1 MWPAVSEVK
10 VRLRI
15 GLLLL
20 AATLPVAA
28 QSYDLL
34 IQGGRVIDPGN
45 EIDAVLDVAVR
56 GDKIVR
62 VAESIDP
69 SEAKKVIDAAGA
81 VVTPGLIDLHAHVFG
96 YSGSIFPDD
105 SALYAGTTTVVDCGG
120 AGWRSFEDFRETVIE
135 KVRTRVLSFIN
146 IVGHGMIGEPYESD
160 VSDMD
165 PEKTAA
171 KMAEHPELIVGI
183 KTAHFTGKGWAA
195 IDAAIRAGEL
205 SGKPVIIDDKIFTN
219 TGRHSREKLLEKMRP
234 GDMHTH
240 AFNDR
245 QVEIVDRFSG
255 GVQPYVWEARKR
267 GVLFDLGHGGGSFM
281 WPVATKAAADGFYP
295 DTISTD
301 LHASS
306 IMGPKSDMANC
317 ITKMMLLGMGLPEAV
332 ERSTV
337 TPAKAI
343 GKYPELGTLGEGKE
357 ADIAIFRVEQGV
369 FALMDA
375 WKKKR
380 LATERLSPILTVR
393 AGAVVV
399 DREGLG
405 YPEWQEAG
413 DYVRIP

>member
-1 MWPAVSEVK
+1 MRFLALSWLFV
-10 VRLRI
+10 
-15 GLLLL
+15 L
-20 AATLPVAA
+20 AASG
-28 QSYDLL
+28 QQYDLV
-34 IQGGRVIDPGN
+34 IQGGRVIDPAA
-45 EIDAVLDVAVR
+45 EIDGVMDVAVKD
-56 GDKIVR
+56 GKIAR
-62 VAESIDP
+62 VAEDIPADQ
-69 SEAKKVIDAAGA
+69 AKKAIDASGA
-81 VVTPGLIDLHAHVFG
+81 IVTPGLIDLHAHVYG

-105 SALYAGTTTVVDCGG
+105 TALFAGTTTVVDCGG
-120 AGWRSFEDFRETVIE
+120 AGWRTFEEFKETVIDTM
-135 KVRTRVLSFIN
+135 KTRVLSFIN
-146 IVGHGMIGEPYESD
+146 IVGHGMIGGPYESD

-171 KMAEHPELIVGI
+171 KMAEYPELIVGI
-183 KTAHFTGKGWAA
+183 KTAHFSGKDWPA

-240 AFNDR
+240 TFNDR
-245 QVEIVDRFSG
+245 QVEIVSRFTG
-255 GVQPYVWEARKR
+255 EVQPYVWEARKR

-281 WPVATKAAADGFYP
+281 WPVATNAAADGFYP

-301 LHASS
+301 LHQSS

-317 ITKMMLLGMGLPEAV
+317 ITKMMVLGMDLAEAIK
-332 ERSTV
+332 RSTV

-343 GKYPELGTLGEGKE
+343 GKFPEIGTLGEGKE
-357 ADIAIFRVEQGV
+357 ADIAVFRIEQGV

-393 AGAVVV
+393 AGQIVV

-413 DYVRIP
+413 DYVSIQ